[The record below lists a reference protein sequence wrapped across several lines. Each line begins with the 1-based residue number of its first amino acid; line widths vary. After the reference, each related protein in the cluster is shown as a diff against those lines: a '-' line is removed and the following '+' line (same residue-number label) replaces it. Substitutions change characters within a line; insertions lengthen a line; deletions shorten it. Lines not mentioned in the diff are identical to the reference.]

1 MLADDLGAL
10 FLFEALTDAQL
21 AELMAAGEEIRF
33 EAGQELFQ
41 ESAPADH
48 WWVLLEGQVELV
60 RHAGRE
66 ESVLRMME
74 VPGQWAGGFRAWDD
88 TTGYLATFRGASTG
102 RVFRVPAPALGALA
116 REWFPFGVHL
126 IEGFFQT
133 VRSMDSLS
141 RQRASLVALGTLA
154 AGLAHELNNPA
165 SAATRAVDAMRATST
180 ELLQALADLAERSL
194 TAEQFVA
201 IEALR
206 QEIDPSAADAD
217 PVAVADREDVLSAWL
232 DEHDV
237 ENAWRIAPSLAAA
250 GVDVAWCDRMA
261 DVLGDDVLGPGL
273 EWVAGTLTTA
283 SLLTE
288 MKEAT
293 ERVSSLVAAV
303 KSYSQMDRA
312 SRQHIAVTDGIESTL
327 VMLSYKLGGVTVERE
342 YAANAPLIE
351 AEAGSLNQVWTNLID
366 NAIDA
371 MEGSGTLRIVTRVEP
386 EHLVVE
392 VIDTGSGMPAGVK
405 ARAFEPFFTTKDIG
419 KGTGLGLDI
428 SRQIVVERHH
438 GEIDIESVP
447 GNTVL
452 RVRLPLRQQ

>member
-1 MLADDLGAL
+1 MLTDDLRAL
-10 FLFEALTDAQL
+10 FLFESLTDTQL
-21 AELMAAGEEIRF
+21 ADLVAAGEEIRF
-33 EAGQELFQ
+33 EPGEEVFQ
-41 ESAPADH
+41 EAAPAEH

-66 ESVLRMME
+66 EAVLRMMD

-88 TTGYLATFRGASTG
+88 TTGYLATFRGASHG
-102 RVFRVPAPALGALA
+102 RVFRVPAPSLGALA

-126 IEGFFQT
+126 INGFVQT

-141 RQRASLVALGTLA
+141 RQRESLVALGTLA

-165 SAATRAVDAMRATST
+165 SAATRAVDSMRETST
-180 ELLQALADLAERSL
+180 NLVEALRELAERSL

-206 QEIDPSAADAD
+206 QEIDSDGATLD
-217 PVAVADREDVLSAWL
+217 PVAVADREDALSSWL
-232 DEHDV
+232 DDHDV
-237 ENAWRIAPSLAAA
+237 EDAWSIAPALAAA
-250 GVDVAWCDRMA
+250 DVDLEWCERLAEVVD
-261 DVLGDDVLGPGL
+261 GDVLGPAL
-273 EWVAGTLTTA
+273 VWVSGTLTTL

-312 SRQHIAVTDGIESTL
+312 SRQRISVTDGIESTL
-327 VMLSYKLGGVTVERE
+327 VMLSYKLDDVVVERN
-342 YAANAPLIE
+342 YAPDAPIIE
-351 AEAGSLNQVWTNLID
+351 ADAGALNQVWTNLID

-371 MEGSGTLRIVTRVEP
+371 MDGAGTLRITTRLEP
-386 EHLVVE
+386 EYLVVE
-392 VIDTGSGMPAGVK
+392 VADTGAGMPPAVQ
-405 ARAFEPFFTTKDIG
+405 ARAFEPFFTTKDVG

-438 GEIDIESVP
+438 GEIAIDSEP

-452 RVRLPLRQQ
+452 RVRLPLDSS